1 MSDEAMFRM
10 DAKLAS
16 YFATLKEGKG
26 GAARAARDELINF
39 KMRVAGLVEA
49 FCKRVPASPLLPGA
63 IPPLL
68 AGLAGTSRPGGHQA
82 LAERLSGLITNKLCG
97 CKAEA
102 AGASLEAAALEQQ
115 LRRCLYLASRSTDK
129 RVASA
134 SWAAYVFLQRAAAGA
149 AAPADCRAK
158 GEESA
163 KAAASDFFSKKKS
176 RLQRGQLEGLARR
189 VPALLPA
196 LLPAVLKAAAAA
208 RNEHLRVEAFHL
220 LAAVLKSA
228 GSGAPKSLSG
238 CGPAL
243 ATATLAAVKGP
254 FSKPQRHVEAL
265 KLACQALE
273 SAAGAKLPAGKG
285 GWQDVKAAAA
295 AVQDSAADNPK
306 LCAALSRLE
315 GLLADAPAQQQ
326 QQGGK
331 RGKGGAAA
339 PKGGPAKKKQK
350 S

>member
-1 MSDEAMFRM
+1 M
-10 DAKLAS
+10 
-16 YFATLKEGKG
+16 
-26 GAARAARDELINF
+26 
-39 KMRVAGLVEA
+39 
-49 FCKRVPASPLLPGA
+49 
-63 IPPLL
+63 
-68 AGLAGTSRPGGHQA
+68 
-82 LAERLSGLITNKLCG
+82 
-97 CKAEA
+97 
-102 AGASLEAAALEQQ
+102 
-115 LRRCLYLASRSTDK
+115 
-129 RVASA
+129 
-134 SWAAYVFLQRAAAGA
+134 
-149 AAPADCRAK
+149 
-158 GEESA
+158 
-163 KAAASDFFSKKKS
+163 
-176 RLQRGQLEGLARR
+176 
-189 VPALLPA
+189 
-196 LLPAVLKAAAAA
+196 
-208 RNEHLRVEAFHL
+208 EAFHL
-220 LAAVLKSA
+220 LAAVLKVGWLPPCEMAPASSDAAAAGPTCLQNPPGGAFFSLQLPLVSRAQSA

-243 ATATLAAVKGP
+243 AAATLAAVKGP

-326 QQGGK
+326 QQQQQGGK